1 MLKKYLYVFFI
12 CSFFLLSCAKKQD
25 DVLTVALGG
34 EPVELDLW
42 EQLIADFRKQKNIK
56 VEFLRQPADTNQRR
70 QQLVVSLN
78 AGKSNPDVF
87 LMDVAWSIQFAA
99 SGWLLSL
106 DEYITKDDLNTDIF
120 FNGIIDL
127 ADVYQEH
134 VIALPVYIDGG
145 LLYYR
150 KDLLEKYG
158 YSNPPETWGQ
168 LKTISIKIQKEER
181 KLNRNFYGF
190 VWQGLQYEGLIC
202 NFIEFAGSNNGG
214 IFLEK
219 KIHINIPEN
228 IKAVRFMHD
237 LIHIYKISPPN
248 TYTEMKEDDVRIFF
262 ENGNA
267 LFERNWPYAW
277 PIHNNDDSPV
287 KGKVGIAPLPHFD
300 GGRSVATLGGWHV
313 GISKYCDVKPLAWEF
328 IKFVVSYPVQKKFA
342 TELGWNP
349 SRKDVY
355 TDRDVLEKMPHFREL
370 KDIFKNTVPRP
381 NVPYYTHISDVLQRH
396 INSAIADKIST
407 EESLSNAETEIKKII
422 QRYEIR

>member
-1 MLKKYLYVFFI
+1 LKKYIYVFFI

-34 EPVELDLW
+34 EPVELDIW

-78 AGKSNPDVF
+78 AGKSSPDVF

-127 ADVYQEH
+127 ADVYQGH

-158 YSNPPETWGQ
+158 YSNPPETWDQ
-168 LKTISIKIQKEER
+168 LKSISIEIQKEER
-181 KLNRNFYGF
+181 KLNQNFYGF

-202 NFIEFAGSNNGG
+202 NFIEFASSNNGG

-219 KIHINIPEN
+219 DIHVNIPEN
-228 IKAVRFMHD
+228 LKAVRFMHD
-237 LIHIYKISPPN
+237 LIHKYKISPLN

-262 ENGNA
+262 ENSNA

-300 GGRSVATLGGWHV
+300 GGKSVATLGGWHV

-328 IKFVVSYPVQKKFA
+328 IKYVVSYPIQKKFA

-355 TDRDVLEKMPHFREL
+355 ADRDVLEKMPHFKEL
-370 KDIFKNTVPRP
+370 KNIFKNTVPRP
-381 NVPYYTHISDVLQRH
+381 NVPYYTHISDVLQKQ
-396 INSAIADKIST
+396 INSAIAGKISP

-422 QRYEIR
+422 QRYEIQ